1 VLDEP
6 LAEPLADGVLL
17 APLDGLLLELE
28 PLVEPLAE
36 LLSFG

>member
-1 VLDEP
+1 VLEP

-28 PLVEPLAE
+28 PLAE